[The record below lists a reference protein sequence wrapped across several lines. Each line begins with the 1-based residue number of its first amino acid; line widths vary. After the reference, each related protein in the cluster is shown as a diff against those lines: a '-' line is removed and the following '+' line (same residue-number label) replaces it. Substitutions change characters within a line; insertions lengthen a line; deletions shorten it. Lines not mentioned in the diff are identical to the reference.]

1 MSAKDFRD
9 LMMMPVAK
17 LTDAELA
24 QVRSILIK
32 RQNPPISTNVD
43 LSDEAWRKVEAKA
56 QEEQDIQMLV
66 SFVEGQQA
74 AARGI
79 RRVLEDRDSTGADD
93 IIGFIAEGGL
103 LRDPDAAII
112 AMREYGSFLREGGP
126 IRVGDIVE
134 RYLSFYARLQV
145 AFQRARLA
153 A

>member
-56 QEEQDIQMLV
+56 QEENDIRALI

-74 AARGI
+74 TARGVRSLI
-79 RRVLEDRDSTGADD
+79 ADRGCTGADE
-93 IIGFIAEGGL
+93 IMAFIAEGGL
-103 LRDPDAAII
+103 LRDPDAALV
-112 AMREYGSFLREGGP
+112 AMREYNAFLREGP
-126 IRVGDIVE
+126 IRGGDVVE
-134 RYLSFYARLQV
+134 RMLDFYQRLQT
-145 AFQRARLA
+145 AFRKARLA